1 MERSRG
7 IDAANIITILMEHEG
22 YTLHQAVN
30 RVGETFTGLVQRLLQ
45 ARQNF
50 PTFGQE
56 VDRAVSKYIDAM
68 EIWVI
73 GYLDWSF
80 ASQRYFGQM
89 SEEVKKTRIVKL
101 FPRRSEL

>member
-22 YTLHQAVN
+22 YTLHQAIDH
-30 RVGETFTGLVQRLLQ
+30 VGETFTGLVQRLLQ
-45 ARQNF
+45 ARRNL
-50 PTFGQE
+50 PVFGQE
-56 VDRAVSKYIDAM
+56 IDCAVSKYIDAV

-80 ASQRYFGQM
+80 ASKRYFGQM
-89 SEEVKKTRIVKL
+89 SEEIKKTRIVK
-101 FPRRSEL
+101 FSPRKSEM